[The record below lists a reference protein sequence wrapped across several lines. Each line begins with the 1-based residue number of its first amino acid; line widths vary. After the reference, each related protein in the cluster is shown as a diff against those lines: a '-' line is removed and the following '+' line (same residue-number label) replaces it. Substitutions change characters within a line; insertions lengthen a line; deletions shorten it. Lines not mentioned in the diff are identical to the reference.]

1 MLETFNSADKTL
13 VLRSNHVSKDFFVK
27 MTKCRENGHFIDIN
41 LICGEESDEE
51 ENNIQVEIPAHKI
64 ILSCCSPYF
73 ETMFCGNFTENNSNL
88 AKIYIGG
95 VTSQAL
101 IDIIQYFYTGILK
114 IDQENVMELLEVAD
128 VLLLEQV
135 SYNKLIPFFKF

>member
-41 LICGEESDEE
+41 LICGESDDEGE
-51 ENNIQVEIPAHKI
+51 NIQVEILAHKI

-88 AKIYIGG
+88 AKIHIGG

-101 IDIIQYFYTGILK
+101 IEIIQYFYTRILK